1 MKPSAEVLP
10 TGGTGRSSPGGM
22 PIALAAVLAIAG
34 LALVVGWLLI
44 RGGPRQ
50 PQAPVLT
57 PEARAYIRSGS
68 LKLSGVGMS
77 AKENFAR
84 QTLVEITGK
93 ITNAGERPVKLVE
106 VTCIFYDPFGR
117 VVLRERVAIVSAR
130 MAGLMPGETKEFRLP
145 FDTLPESWNQ
155 ALPDLV
161 IAQIV
166 FG

>member
-1 MKPSAEVLP
+1 MKSSADVLP
-10 TGGTGRSSPGGM
+10 IGGTGRRSQGGI
-22 PIALAAVLAIAG
+22 PVALLAVLAIAG
-34 LALVVGWLLI
+34 IALVAAWLLI
-44 RGGPRQ
+44 RGGPRP

-57 PEARAYIRSGS
+57 TEARAYIHSGS
-68 LKLSGVGMS
+68 LKLSDVSMG

-93 ITNAGERPVKLVE
+93 ITNAGDRPLRLVE
-106 VTCIFYDPFGR
+106 IYCIFYDPSGR
-117 VVLRERVAIVSAR
+117 VVLRERVPIVSGR
-130 MAGLMPGETKEFRLP
+130 MGGLMPGETKEFRLP